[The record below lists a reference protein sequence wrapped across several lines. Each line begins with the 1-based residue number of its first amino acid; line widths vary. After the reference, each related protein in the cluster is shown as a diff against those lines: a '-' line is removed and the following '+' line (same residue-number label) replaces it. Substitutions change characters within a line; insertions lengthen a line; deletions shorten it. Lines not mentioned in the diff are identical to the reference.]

1 METSNSQRAH
11 RQRHVTTAQY
21 MSRINSSQCCCRS
34 PGTLRER
41 VDARLVSI
49 PQKGMEKAAGA
60 GIDRTREIGSK
71 RWRSSDTRHSG
82 GILFRSAFVI
92 YRSFI
97 VPKHRC
103 RNLMGNRSV
112 KENYPYIQ
120 HQGKGKERLL
130 MHAKNDNAC
139 HLIILKNDNARH
151 FELPVPIVKLY

>member
-21 MSRINSSQCCCRS
+21 MSRINLSQCCCRS
-34 PGTLRER
+34 PGTLREH

-49 PQKGMEKAAGA
+49 PKTGMEKAAGA

-139 HLIILKNDNARH
+139 NLIILKNDNARH

>member
-1 METSNSQRAH
+1 
-11 RQRHVTTAQY
+11 
-21 MSRINSSQCCCRS
+21 MSGDPEAGLNDQGNCLY
-34 PGTLRER
+34 G
-41 VDARLVSI
+41 

-120 HQGKGKERLL
+120 HQGKGKDTSAYARSDRKDEMEAAHRGERSRWTTLRSCPHGRSSHRL
-130 MHAKNDNAC
+130 R
-139 HLIILKNDNARH
+139 L
-151 FELPVPIVKLY
+151 